1 MSEVLGGILGGAL
14 AAGGS
19 IYNNE
24 RNIWMQ
30 QQTNAQNERLM
41 REAWGREDTA
51 VQRRAA
57 DMEAAGFNPVL
68 ATGAPASSMPAVRA
82 EAPQARENVGM
93 SALQGAMLSKDMA
106 IKDRQAQLLQ
116 KQADAVELDN
126 QLKART
132 LDPNVQVAVE
142 RAAQAV
148 RDTEI
153 RSIEATSKQTD
164 MWIKAGELRMQQ
176 QDIAIKEEWA
186 RLSAALDY
194 QVKEVGL
201 DQARADVLRAIAIGK
216 LTGQEARDYTSLG
229 ISESVVDR
237 IMKLIDLAIRLFSR
251 TPLAAR

>member
-1 MSEVLGGILGGAL
+1 MADVWGGVLGGAL

-19 IYNNE
+19 IWNNE
-24 RNIWMQ
+24 RNIAFQ
-30 QQTNAQNERLM
+30 REVNEKNEALM

-57 DMEAAGFNPVL
+57 DMDAAGFNPVL
-68 ATGAPASSMPAVRA
+68 ATGAAASTMPAVRA
-82 EAPQARENVGM
+82 EAPEARENVGM
-93 SALQGAMLSKDMA
+93 SAIQGAMLTKDMA

-116 KQADAVELDN
+116 KQADAVDLDN
-126 QLKART
+126 QLKQRT

-148 RDTEI
+148 RETEI
-153 RSIEATSKQTD
+153 RNIEATTKQSE
-164 MWIKAGELRMQQ
+164 MYIKAGERRLQN
-176 QDIAIKEEWA
+176 QDIAVKEEWA

-194 QVKEVGL
+194 QIKEAGL
-201 DQARADVLRAIAIGK
+201 DQARADVLRAVALGK
-216 LTGQEARDYTSLG
+216 LTGQEARDYTNLG

-251 TPLAAR
+251 R

>member
-1 MSEVLGGILGGAL
+1 MSDVWGGILGGAL
-14 AAGGS
+14 AGAGS
-19 IYNNE
+19 IWNNE
-24 RNIWMQ
+24 RNIAFQ
-30 QQTNAQNERLM
+30 REVNTHNEALM

-57 DMEAAGFNPVL
+57 DMDAAGFNPVL
-68 ATGAPASSMPAVRA
+68 ATGAAASSMPAVRA
-82 EAPQARENVGM
+82 EAPQARENVGL
-93 SALQGAMLSKDMA
+93 SAMQGAMLTKDMA

-116 KQADAVELDN
+116 KQADAVDLDN
-126 QLKART
+126 QLKQRT

-153 RSIEATSKQTD
+153 RGIEATTKQID
-164 MWIKAGELRMQQ
+164 MHIKAGEQRMQQ
-176 QDIAIKEEWA
+176 QDIAVKEEWA

-194 QVKEVGL
+194 QIKEVGL
-201 DQARADVLRAIAIGK
+201 DQAKADLLRAIALGE
-216 LTGQEARDYTSLG
+216 LTGQEARDYTNLG

-251 TPLAAR
+251 R